1 MLLKYPWWASLYL
14 HLIRVETEA
23 GGVDTMAVDGTHL
36 FFNPKFTDSLTDKE
50 CIGVL
55 LHETAHIA
63 FLHCYRR
70 KYREPM
76 RWNVA
81 CDKAVNAV
89 LLAANITLPKDGVPP
104 GPLGM
109 LAEELYELITPEEM
123 ALYNRDVIEAGTMDV
138 AGAAEKTLTEF
149 RSR

>member
-1 MLLKYPWWASLYL
+1 MTDTMTATMSAAAQKIERCSAQMLMKYPWWASLYL
-14 HLIRVETEA
+14 NLIRVETDAVE
-23 GGVDTMAVDGTHL
+23 TMAVDGTHL
-36 FFNPKFTDSLTDKE
+36 FYNPVFTESLTDKE

-70 KYREPM
+70 KYRDPK

-89 LLAANITLPKDGVPP
+89 LVAANITLPKDCVPP
-104 GPLGM
+104 GPLGA
-109 LAEELYELITPEEM
+109 LAEELYEQITT
-123 ALYNRDVIEAGTMDV
+123 A
-138 AGAAEKTLTEF
+138 
-149 RSR
+149 